1 MGRLMKDLPPTGT
14 AEVDVVESAAESLVS
29 ELWPLYRSVFGD
41 FDDLDTWRAQVWD
54 RHTARAGF
62 RLALARLDGRLVG
75 FGYGYTGERGQWW
88 TDTAARL
95 LHPEVASDW
104 LGGHFELVSIGV
116 AKTARGAGVGG
127 QMMTALTQGLE
138 QSRWVLMTS
147 SDPEDPAR
155 RLYRSS
161 GWAVIGP
168 GFSQEQVIMGRAWPT
183 TGHDAEI
190 VPRTGQEPSLT
201 S

>member
-1 MGRLMKDLPPTGT
+1 M
-14 AEVDVVESAAESLVS
+14 
-29 ELWPLYRSVFGD
+29 
-41 FDDLDTWRAQVWD
+41 
-54 RHTARAGF
+54 
-62 RLALARLDGRLVG
+62 
-75 FGYGYTGERGQWW
+75 
-88 TDTAARL
+88 
-95 LHPEVASDW
+95 
-104 LGGHFELVSIGV
+104 SIGV
-116 AKTARGAGVGG
+116 AKTARGAGVGA

-168 GFSQEQVIMGRAWPT
+168 GFSQEQVIMGRARPT